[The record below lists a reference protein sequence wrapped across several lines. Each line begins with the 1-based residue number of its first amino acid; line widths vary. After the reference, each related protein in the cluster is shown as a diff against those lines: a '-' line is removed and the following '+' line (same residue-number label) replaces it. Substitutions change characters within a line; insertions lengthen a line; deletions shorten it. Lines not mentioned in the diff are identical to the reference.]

1 MTKNNIKEYTINPS
15 ALSYLCNH
23 CAYLKQNFDLS
34 NDTISA
40 GITSTLDGI
49 EKDYF
54 LGDAKKI
61 DESLDKGETI
71 DPYNVTFYSKTL
83 FDNKSW
89 VDIYRN

>member
-1 MTKNNIKEYTINPS
+1 MDKNNYNEYIINPS

-23 CAYLKQNFDLS
+23 CAYLKQNFNLS

-49 EKDYF
+49 EKEYF
-54 LGDAKKI
+54 LGSSKKI
-61 DESLDKGETI
+61 DESLNKGETI

-83 FDNKSW
+83 FDNK
-89 VDIYRN
+89 I